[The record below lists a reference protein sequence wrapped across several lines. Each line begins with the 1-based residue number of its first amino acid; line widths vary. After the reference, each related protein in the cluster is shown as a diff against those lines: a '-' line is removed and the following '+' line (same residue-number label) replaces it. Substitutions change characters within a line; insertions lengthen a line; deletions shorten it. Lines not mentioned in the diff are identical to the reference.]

1 LTPEIRPLRRAYGI
15 EDAWLVEME
24 DIRMLSKSLVKN
36 EVRLLY
42 A

>member
-1 LTPEIRPLRRAYGI
+1 MTPQIHPLRRAYGI

-24 DIRMLSKSLVKN
+24 DIRMSSRSSVKN

>member
-1 LTPEIRPLRRAYGI
+1 MPQIHPPRRPYGI
-15 EDAWLVEME
+15 EDAWRVEME
-24 DIRMLSKSLVKN
+24 DIPMLSKSLVKN